1 MEMTTER
8 FSKQYNSSPEVSRL
22 IADDMQRYLNDH
34 AVTQDVIDQVEL
46 CLVEV
51 VNNAYEHAYQYSD
64 QCPIEF
70 SCFFNA
76 EQELVIEVSDYGQSM
91 TQDEFSRAIK
101 GEFIEP
107 DPDDPETWTTSG
119 RGFII
124 VVQLTD
130 DLEYT
135 TSGKKNTFKF
145 LKRAES

>member
-1 MEMTTER
+1 
-8 FSKQYNSSPEVSRL
+8 
-22 IADDMQRYLNDH
+22 MQRFLNSQS
-34 AVTQDVIDQVEL
+34 VSNEMIEQVEL

-64 QCPIEF
+64 ELPIDF
-70 SCFFNA
+70 SCFFNS
-76 EQELVIEVSDYGQSM
+76 EDELVIEVSDYGKAMSQE
-91 TQDEFSRAIK
+91 EFSRAVQ

-130 DLEYT
+130 GLEYN
-135 TSGKKNTFKF
+135 SVGDKNTFKI
-145 LKRAES
+145 LKRANQ

>member
-1 MEMTTER
+1 MDIVTER
-8 FSKQYNSSPEVSRL
+8 FSKKYSSSPDVSRD
-22 IADDMQRYLNDH
+22 IAEDMQQYLRSNQ
-34 AVTQDVIDQVEL
+34 VSQDIIDQVEL

-64 QCPIEF
+64 KLPIEC
-70 SCFFNA
+70 SCFFNSDN
-76 EQELVIEVSDYGQSM
+76 ELVFEVSDYGKSM
-91 TQDEFSRAIK
+91 TKEEFNRAIN

-130 DLEYT
+130 DLEYIQN
-135 TSGKKNTFKF
+135 GNKNTFKI
-145 LKRAES
+145 LKRAE

>member
-1 MEMTTER
+1 MEVITER
-8 FSKQYNSSPEVSRL
+8 FSKQYSTSAEVSRL
-22 IADDMQRYLNDH
+22 IAEDMQRYLHENN
-34 AVTQDVIDQVEL
+34 VSQDVIDQVEL

-64 QCPIEF
+64 ECPIEF

-76 EQELVIEVSDYGQSM
+76 DSELVIEVSDYGQSM
-91 TQDEFSRAIK
+91 SREEFSRAVK

-130 DLEYT
+130 DLEYIS
-135 TSGKKNTFKF
+135 SGKKNTFKF

>member
-1 MEMTTER
+1 MDTVTEQ
-8 FSKQYNSSPEVSRL
+8 FSQQYSSSSNVARE
-22 IADDMQRYLNDH
+22 IAEDMQEYLH
-34 AVTQDVIDQVEL
+34 YHHISQEIIDQVEL

-64 QCPIEF
+64 ARPIEC
-70 SCFFNA
+70 SCFFNSNN
-76 EQELVIEVSDYGQSM
+76 ELVFEVSDYGKAMSKE
-91 TQDEFSRAIK
+91 EFNRAIN

-130 DLEYT
+130 NLEYIQ
-135 TSGKKNTFKF
+135 SGNKNTFKL
-145 LKRAES
+145 LKRAE

>member
-1 MEMTTER
+1 MER
-8 FSKQYNSSPEVSRL
+8 VSGCFSKQYQSSSEVSRY
-22 IADDMQRYLNDH
+22 IAEDMQRFLNSQS
-34 AVTQDVIDQVEL
+34 VSNEMIEQVEL

-64 QCPIEF
+64 ELPIDF
-70 SCFFNA
+70 SCFFNS
-76 EQELVIEVSDYGQSM
+76 EDELVIEVSDYGKAMSQE
-91 TQDEFSRAIK
+91 EFSRAVQ

-130 DLEYT
+130 GLEYN
-135 TSGKKNTFKF
+135 SVGDKNTFKI
-145 LKRAES
+145 LKRANQ

>member
-1 MEMTTER
+1 MER
-8 FSKQYNSSPEVSRL
+8 VSGCFSKQYQSSSEVSRY
-22 IADDMQRYLNDH
+22 IAEDMQQFLNSQS
-34 AVTQDVIDQVEL
+34 VSNEMIEQVEL

-64 QCPIEF
+64 ELPIDF
-70 SCFFNA
+70 SCFFNS
-76 EQELVIEVSDYGQSM
+76 EDELVIEVSDYGKAMS
-91 TQDEFSRAIK
+91 QDEFSRAVQ

-130 DLEYT
+130 GLEYN
-135 TSGKKNTFKF
+135 SVGDKNTFKI
-145 LKRAES
+145 LKRANQ